1 MGSVWGKVVAK
12 LFSRREMRC
21 IILGLD
27 AAGKTSILYRLKLG
41 KAIVT
46 IPTIAHNVE
55 TVRVGNTHITAWDIG
70 GGYFHRK
77 LWRRNYFENS
87 HGIIYVVDA
96 NDRERLEETTEELFS
111 FIDEEEFRDVS
122 ILILAN
128 KSDLPNAMRVGEV
141 ADRMNLYSVRS
152 RRWHIAAV
160 SATTGDGL
168 LGAMEWLANSIER
181 ALNQ

>member
-21 IILGLD
+21 NILGLD
-27 AAGKTSILYRLKLG
+27 AAGKTTILYRLKLG
-41 KAIVT
+41 EVIMT
-46 IPTIAHNVE
+46 IPTIGFIAE
-55 TVRVGNTHITAWDIG
+55 TVRVGNTQITAWDVG
-70 GGYFHRK
+70 GGDK
-77 LWRRNYFENS
+77 IKLLWRHYFENT
-87 HGIIYVVDA
+87 HGLIYVVDA
-96 NDRERLEETTEELFS
+96 SDRERLQETTDAFFNL
-111 FIDEEEFRDVS
+111 INEEEVRDVS

-141 ADRMNLYSVRS
+141 ADRMNLNSINP